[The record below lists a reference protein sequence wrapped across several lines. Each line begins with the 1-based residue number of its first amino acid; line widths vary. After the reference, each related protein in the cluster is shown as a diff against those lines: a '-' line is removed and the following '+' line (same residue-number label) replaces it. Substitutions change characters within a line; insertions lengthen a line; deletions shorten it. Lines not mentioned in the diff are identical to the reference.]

1 MRDECSVGVSPQ
13 RPGRVVRLLFRL
25 CVVFLDRFGRMLGLD
40 YVRISV
46 IVNLW
51 LQGGVLVL
59 SSAVPLVAIAVG
71 GSERCARPA
80 PGIAYVVASAWLLLN
95 VCLFLLVLRRYRLPF
110 RRAFSL
116 CAADLSRLSRAVGC
130 SYHLLNLL
138 LFVVVYVIAVC
149 FNLLPALL
157 LLT

>member
-1 MRDECSVGVSPQ
+1 MEETKRERVIIANVQEIRREDPGIGGYKLWIMLCALFGPGFM
-13 RPGRVVRLLFRL
+13 PGRDSFY
-25 CVVFLDRFGRMLGLD
+25 ML
-40 YVRISV
+40 
-46 IVNLW
+46 
-51 LQGGVLVL
+51 
-59 SSAVPLVAIAVG
+59 
-71 GSERCARPA
+71 
-80 PGIAYVVASAWLLLN
+80 
-95 VCLFLLVLRRYRLPF
+95 LRRYRLPF